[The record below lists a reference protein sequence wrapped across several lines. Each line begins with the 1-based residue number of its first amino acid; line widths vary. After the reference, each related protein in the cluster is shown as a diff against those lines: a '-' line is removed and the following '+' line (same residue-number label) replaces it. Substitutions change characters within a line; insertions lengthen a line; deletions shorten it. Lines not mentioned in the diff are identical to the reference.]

1 MSQKF
6 AFIAPEG
13 ANKRRESRGE
23 TGVKRVGTIVTN
35 DGTDSPPPA
44 PFKFGAPSP
53 DVWNNEDSAEY
64 AAGQTRP
71 DLGDVAHQV
80 HAVHKAGQEFK
91 RRRSVRLAS
100 LVVEDAK
107 TLFNPNEALMEK
119 LESPDLNKE
128 IKVVGVAMEITSN
141 IGTRIMETLL
151 PYVRERELR
160 VIRVIDPK
168 ERVTKVELEHELI
181 SKCHPICSK
190 HNIIKEIQCVVR
202 QVQKEDEVP
211 NEIVRAAEQSKSD
224 MIFIGTNKFGYHPG
238 HTCEIVM
245 RYVFVPVFVT
255 RPHGQPFKTSAKFMV
270 NLDGTLISLLA
281 LKFTRPEGQQVSL
294 GENMANIAFDIDADT
309 LVIGSENKGQHEL
322 GSVEGYLIYHAKC
335 NVLVYKNQ
343 WSLDN
348 HRGSFSGSTSVG
360 DRSGSVISLTGNT
373 ESGVFNMRRHSSAV

>member
-128 IKVVGVAMEITSN
+128 IKVPV
-141 IGTRIMETLL
+141 
-151 PYVRERELR
+151 
-160 VIRVIDPK
+160 
-168 ERVTKVELEHELI
+168 LI
-181 SKCHPICSK
+181 FKC
-190 HNIIKEIQCVVR
+190 
-202 QVQKEDEVP
+202 
-211 NEIVRAAEQSKSD
+211 
-224 MIFIGTNKFGYHPG
+224 
-238 HTCEIVM
+238 
-245 RYVFVPVFVT
+245 
-255 RPHGQPFKTSAKFMV
+255 
-270 NLDGTLISLLA
+270 
-281 LKFTRPEGQQVSL
+281 
-294 GENMANIAFDIDADT
+294 
-309 LVIGSENKGQHEL
+309 
-322 GSVEGYLIYHAKC
+322 
-335 NVLVYKNQ
+335 
-343 WSLDN
+343 
-348 HRGSFSGSTSVG
+348 
-360 DRSGSVISLTGNT
+360 
-373 ESGVFNMRRHSSAV
+373 